1 MYCRVTLTNL
11 ALLGRLKELPQHIDL
26 ATTDGITNR
35 EFKETLTHLAFYVR
49 WFATDSVIKRVSN
62 AVSLDRVFS
71 K

>member
-26 ATTDGITNR
+26 ARTDGINNR
-35 EFKETLTHLAFYVR
+35 EFKETLTHLAFYVL
-49 WFATDSVIKRVSN
+49 WLAADSVIKRVSN
-62 AVSLDRVFS
+62 AISLDRVFS